1 MTATA
6 HRPTAASAPAPARP
20 EPPRRRRQSLQSRE
34 NRWVPVFLAPWILGF
49 LVFTAGPMVASL
61 VLSFTSYD
69 VISSPEYV
77 GLDNYQQL
85 ATDDQALRS
94 MTNTLFYTALHV
106 PLVIVCALGLAML
119 LQRLGRSSGLFR
131 TLFYLPSMT
140 PPVAIGVL
148 FLLLLNGQTGLV
160 NAALSVV
167 GIDGPDWTTDP
178 SWVKP
183 GIVLMSLWSVGTT
196 MVIFFAALQDVPVEL
211 QEAAELDGASGWQR
225 FRNVTLPM
233 ISGAL
238 LFATVINTIAS
249 LQLFAEVYTMF
260 FGQQDASVAGD
271 AAQFYVVYLFEQA
284 FKFLHMGYASA
295 LAWLLFLVILVITL
309 VQLKVSK
316 RFVYY
321 EGQ

>member
-6 HRPTAASAPAPARP
+6 HRPTDAAPARP
-20 EPPRRRRQSLQSRE
+20 GADPPRRRQSLQARE
-34 NRWVPVFLAPWILGF
+34 NRWVPVFLAPWIIGF

-77 GLDNYQQL
+77 GLDNYDQL
-85 ATDDQALRS
+85 VTDDQALRA
-94 MTNTLFYTALHV
+94 MGNTMFYTALHV
-106 PLVIVCALGLAML
+106 PLVIVSALGLALL
-119 LQRLGRSSGLFR
+119 LQRLGRMSGLFR

-148 FLLLLNGQTGLV
+148 FLLLLNGQNGLI
-160 NAALSVV
+160 NAALSTV

-178 SWVKP
+178 TWVKP

-211 QEAAELDGASGWQR
+211 QEAAELDGANGWQR

-260 FGQQDASVAGD
+260 FGQQNASAAGD
-271 AAQFYVVYLFEQA
+271 SAQFYVVYLFEQA

-295 LAWLLFLVILVITL
+295 LAWLLFLVILCITL

-321 EGQ
+321 EGQS

>member
-1 MTATA
+1 MAVA
-6 HRPTAASAPAPARP
+6 APA
-20 EPPRRRRQSLQSRE
+20 EGRRRQSLQARE
-34 NRWVPVFLAPWILGF
+34 NRWVPVFLAPWIIGF

-77 GLDNYQQL
+77 GLENYRQL
-85 ATDDQALRS
+85 VSDDQAVRS
-94 MTNTLFYTALHV
+94 MGNTLFYTALHV
-106 PLVIVCALGLAML
+106 PLVIVCALGLALL
-119 LQRLGRSSGLFR
+119 LQRLGRASGAFR

-160 NAALSVV
+160 NAALSLV
-167 GIDGPDWTTDP
+167 GIDGPNWTTDP
-178 SWVKP
+178 AWVKP
-183 GIVLMSLWSVGTT
+183 GIVLMSLWSIGTT
-196 MVIFFAALQDVPVEL
+196 MVIFFAALQEVPVEL
-211 QEAAELDGASGWQR
+211 QEAAELDGASGVQR
-225 FRNVTLPM
+225 FRHVTLPM

-295 LAWLLFLVILVITL
+295 LAWLLFLVILIITL
-309 VQLKVSK
+309 AQLKLSK

-321 EGQ
+321 EGQS

>member
-1 MTATA
+1 MAVA
-6 HRPTAASAPAPARP
+6 APA
-20 EPPRRRRQSLQSRE
+20 EGRRRQSLQARE
-34 NRWVPVFLAPWILGF
+34 NRWVPVFLAPWIIGF

-77 GLDNYQQL
+77 GLENYRQL
-85 ATDDQALRS
+85 VSDDQAVRS
-94 MTNTLFYTALHV
+94 MGNTLFYTALHV
-106 PLVIVCALGLAML
+106 PLVIVCALGLALL
-119 LQRLGRSSGLFR
+119 LQRLGRASGAFR

-160 NAALSVV
+160 NAALSLV
-167 GIDGPDWTTDP
+167 GIDGPNWTTDP
-178 SWVKP
+178 AWVKP
-183 GIVLMSLWSVGTT
+183 GIVLMSLWSIGTT
-196 MVIFFAALQDVPVEL
+196 MVIFFAALQEVPVEL
-211 QEAAELDGASGWQR
+211 QEAAELDGASGVQR
-225 FRNVTLPM
+225 FRHVTIPM

-295 LAWLLFLVILVITL
+295 LAWLLFLVILIITL
-309 VQLKVSK
+309 AQLKLSK

-321 EGQ
+321 EGQS

>member
-1 MTATA
+1 MTVATPSPMA
-6 HRPTAASAPAPARP
+6 PYPPRPASTR
-20 EPPRRRRQSLQSRE
+20 PRRRASLQARE
-34 NRWVPVFLAPWILGF
+34 NRWVPVFLAPWIVGF

-77 GLDNYQQL
+77 GLDNYEQL
-85 ATDDQALRS
+85 VSDEQALRS
-94 MTNTLFYTALHV
+94 MQNTLFYTALHV
-106 PLVIVCALGLAML
+106 PLVICSALGLALL
-119 LQRLGRSSGLFR
+119 LQRLGRASGLFR

-148 FLLLLNGQTGLV
+148 FLLLLNGQSGLI
-160 NAALSVV
+160 NDALSVV

-178 SWVKP
+178 AWVKP

-196 MVIFFAALQDVPVEL
+196 MVILFAALQDVPVEL
-211 QEAAELDGASGWQR
+211 QEAARLDGATGWQS

-295 LAWLLFLVILVITL
+295 LAWLLFLVILVVTL
-309 VQLKVSK
+309 LQLRLSK